1 MGIADGCGMIPC
13 VSEERW
19 PLKVVEVR
27 AGRAVFV
34 EVEGVVWYCHRLNEK
49 VESNGRMGCGLS
61 ELMMNLSAERDEEVV
76 EDGGWG

>member
-1 MGIADGCGMIPC
+1 MGIGMILC

-19 PLKVVEVR
+19 LLKVVGVR

-34 EVEGVVWYCHRLNEK
+34 EVEAVVSYCHRLNEM

-61 ELMMNLSAERDEEVV
+61 ELMMNLNAERDEVVV